1 MAHIEIHG
9 DGDLDEPTLV
19 EGLPGVGLVGK
30 IAVDHLVDTLEMEY
44 YAACHCDGLARAAAY
59 DEGDRALRPP
69 VRIYA
74 DQSRDLLALQSDVP
88 VSPDDAPEFSTC
100 LMGWLADTGGMAVC
114 LSGLPQDRGDQPNLY
129 GVGVGDGRSMLD
141 RLGVDAPAESGLIS
155 GPTGALLA
163 EALEQNLD
171 AVGLIV
177 EANKQFPDPR
187 AARVILEEAIA
198 GVAGPDVETA
208 RLADQAEE
216 IAAARE
222 KLARQMQQADD
233 ESSQAQPLG
242 MYQ

>member
-1 MAHIEIHG
+1 
-9 DGDLDEPTLV
+9 
-19 EGLPGVGLVGK
+19 
-30 IAVDHLVDTLEMEY
+30 
-44 YAACHCDGLARAAAY
+44 
-59 DEGDRALRPP
+59 
-69 VRIYA
+69 
-74 DQSRDLLALQSDVP
+74 
-88 VSPDDAPEFSTC
+88 
-100 LMGWLADTGGMAVC
+100 
-114 LSGLPQDRGDQPNLY
+114 
-129 GVGVGDGRSMLD
+129 
-141 RLGVDAPAESGLIS
+141 
-155 GPTGALLA
+155 LLA

-198 GVAGPDVETA
+198 GVADPDVETA